1 MVQGHFVVGGT
12 DKDDELSFDQVDP
25 RRSDEPSESLL
36 PAALVSCA
44 AVSVDLMSPVDE
56 SVSDGASPANG
67 EPDPWALTE
76 LKDSSPKWNELSCCE
91 KVHRVCIQ
99 WIGKCLALICL
110 LYFFV
115 CSLDFLSSAFRLLGG
130 KVAGSAFSDSTLLQN
145 PIAGLMIGVLATVL
159 VQSSSTSSSII
170 VTMVASGIL
179 EVRPAIPI
187 IMGANIGTSV
197 TNTIVSL
204 AQSPNRDE
212 FRRAFGGA
220 TVHDMF
226 NWLSV
231 FVLLPLEIATGY
243 MYHLTSAMVAVYN
256 FDGRMAGANA
266 DMLQTLTKP
275 FTELIVQLDSK
286 VIEGIAV
293 GNAKYA
299 NSSLLKEWCSYKS
312 VVTEVN
318 FTETINTTFD
328 INSTTF
334 LNVTDLRNMTVFIP
348 VKPCAFLFHNR
359 GLSDMVVGIILL
371 VISLVIL
378 CGCLILMVKLLNS
391 ALKGSMMIVVKKVIN
406 ADLPGPLSYLTGYIA
421 MLVGAGLTM
430 VVQSSSVF
438 TSALTPLVGIGVI
451 QLERVY
457 PLTLGSNIG
466 TTTTGIL
473 ASLAASSD
481 RLKPALQIALCH
493 LCFNITGI
501 LLFYPIPFMRVP
513 IRLAKIMGNTTAKYR
528 WFAIFYVALMFFLFP
543 MAVFGLSMAGTLVM
557 SIVCGIFAG
566 FCLIVVIIN
575 VLQRKHRNWLPKVLR
590 NWDFLPYK
598 WMHSLEPFDRIVTK
612 VIHPLKSIF
621 CCCSCCKKPEEK
633 PPKEVE
639 MVLLE
644 KGVDIKM
651 IQTPILEIQDQD
663 QSLPHG
669 TSSISISSDLRT
681 ECESG
686 YASRANTPYNT
697 PYNTPCISRLPS
709 YVSFIAQ
716 IPEENEH

>member
-1 MVQGHFVVGGT
+1 
-12 DKDDELSFDQVDP
+12 
-25 RRSDEPSESLL
+25 
-36 PAALVSCA
+36 
-44 AVSVDLMSPVDE
+44 
-56 SVSDGASPANG
+56 
-67 EPDPWALTE
+67 
-76 LKDSSPKWNELSCCE
+76 
-91 KVHRVCIQ
+91 
-99 WIGKCLALICL
+99 
-110 LYFFV
+110 
-115 CSLDFLSSAFRLLGG
+115 
-130 KVAGSAFSDSTLLQN
+130 
-145 PIAGLMIGVLATVL
+145 
-159 VQSSSTSSSII
+159 
-170 VTMVASGIL
+170 
-179 EVRPAIPI
+179 
-187 IMGANIGTSV
+187 
-197 TNTIVSL
+197 
-204 AQSPNRDE
+204 
-212 FRRAFGGA
+212 
-220 TVHDMF
+220 
-226 NWLSV
+226 
-231 FVLLPLEIATGY
+231 
-243 MYHLTSAMVAVYN
+243 
-256 FDGRMAGANA
+256 
-266 DMLQTLTKP
+266 
-275 FTELIVQLDSK
+275 
-286 VIEGIAV
+286 
-293 GNAKYA
+293 
-299 NSSLLKEWCSYKS
+299 
-312 VVTEVN
+312 
-318 FTETINTTFD
+318 
-328 INSTTF
+328 
-334 LNVTDLRNMTVFIP
+334 
-348 VKPCAFLFHNR
+348 
-359 GLSDMVVGIILL
+359 MVVGIILL

-575 VLQRKHRNWLPKVLR
+575 VLQRKRRNWLPKVLR

-651 IQTPILEIQDQD
+651 IQTPILEIQDRD